1 MEKVTEEV
9 RAQIR
14 EIVLNFFSEECEKDV
29 NLISDDTDV
38 INDLEGDSLLF
49 IELLQLFKKKYNLT
63 VSMQSVGK
71 YMLQNRAETV
81 GKVIELMVYVIENEH
96 KLG

>member
-1 MEKVTEEV
+1 MEMVTQEI
-9 RAQIR
+9 RLQIR
-14 EIVLNFFSEECEKDV
+14 EIVLNFFSEECEKDLS
-29 NLISDDTDV
+29 LISDDTDV

-49 IELLQLFKKKYNLT
+49 IELLQLLKKKYSLT

-81 GKVIELMVYVIENEH
+81 GKVVELMIYVIENEH
-96 KLG
+96 KLV